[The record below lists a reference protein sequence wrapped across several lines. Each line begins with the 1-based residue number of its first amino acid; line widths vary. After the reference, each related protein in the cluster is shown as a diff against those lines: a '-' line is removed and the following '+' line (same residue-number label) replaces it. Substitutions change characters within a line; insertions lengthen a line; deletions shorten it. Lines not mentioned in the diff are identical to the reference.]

1 MAYAPIRCRPGSS
14 ARLLVP
20 SAGLPAGGPVRHVE
34 PVPAGWVAVYEGYF
48 LGDQTTQQAVLHDT
62 PELAA
67 CSILQAHLHGL

>member
-1 MAYAPIRCRPGSS
+1 M
-14 ARLLVP
+14 
-20 SAGLPAGGPVRHVE
+20 E